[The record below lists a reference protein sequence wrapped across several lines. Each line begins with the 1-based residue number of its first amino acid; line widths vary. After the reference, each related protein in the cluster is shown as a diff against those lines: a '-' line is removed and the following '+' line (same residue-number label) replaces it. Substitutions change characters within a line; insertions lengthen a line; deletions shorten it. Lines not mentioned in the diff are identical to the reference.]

1 MGKPSQLA
9 TAFWLLAR
17 ASATAQSNNA
27 TSAGFNCVRI
37 YMPYRICVDYVWEY
51 EILV

>member
-9 TAFWLLAR
+9 AAFWLLVR

-37 YMPYRICVDYVWEY
+37 YMPNRSRIDYVLEY
-51 EILV
+51 EIPL